1 MLREPSRKRPVFKWM
16 LIGSILLLAIGAG
29 VYWYVA
35 SEKFADT
42 AGKKADFTVDAGTF
56 LKEFETDNKTANQ
69 KYTEHIIAVNGIV
82 AEKEAA
88 DTTINIKMSD
98 STTGSYIIF
107 AFQDQHLNEARNV
120 NVGER
125 VTIKGSCSGG
135 IYSEILGTNVISFK
149 RSTLSK

>member
-1 MLREPSRKRPVFKWM
+1 M
-16 LIGSILLLAIGAG
+16 LIAGVLLLAIGAG

-35 SEKFADT
+35 TEKFADT
-42 AGKKADFTVDAGTF
+42 AGKTADFTVDANSF
-56 LKEFETDNKTANQ
+56 IKEFETDNKKANE
-69 KYTEHIIAVNGIV
+69 KYTEHIIAVNGVV

-88 DTTINIKMSD
+88 DTTMNIKMSD

-107 AFQDQHLNEARNV
+107 AFQDQHLNDAKNV
-120 NVGER
+120 NVGDK

-149 RSTLSK
+149 RSALSK